1 VWKADGQSPEFTE
14 HIGGYALDLC
24 NQPSAARRRNKP
36 MPIIEVNLTAGR
48 SPEQLRTLITRL
60 TDAAQ
65 DAIGSER
72 DTIRV
77 IIREVPRTHYAAGDV
92 TVAESRGP
100 A

>member
-1 VWKADGQSPEFTE
+1 
-14 HIGGYALDLC
+14 
-24 NQPSAARRRNKP
+24 

-65 DAIGSER
+65 EAIGSQR
-72 DTIRV
+72 DSIRV
-77 IIREVPRTHYAAGDV
+77 ILREVPRTHYAAGDV

>member
-1 VWKADGQSPEFTE
+1 
-14 HIGGYALDLC
+14 
-24 NQPSAARRRNKP
+24 

-60 TDAAQ
+60 TDAVQ
-65 DAIGSER
+65 DAIGSQR

-77 IIREVPRTHYAAGDV
+77 IIREVPRTHYAAGDI

>member
-1 VWKADGQSPEFTE
+1 
-14 HIGGYALDLC
+14 
-24 NQPSAARRRNKP
+24 

-60 TDAAQ
+60 TDAVQ
-65 DAIGSER
+65 EAIDSPR

-92 TVAESRGP
+92 TIAESRGP
-100 A
+100 S